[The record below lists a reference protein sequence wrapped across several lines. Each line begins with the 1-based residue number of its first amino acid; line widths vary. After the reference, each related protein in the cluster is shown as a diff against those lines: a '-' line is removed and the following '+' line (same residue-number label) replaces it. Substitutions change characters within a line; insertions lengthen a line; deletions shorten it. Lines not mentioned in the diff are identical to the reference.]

1 MLWSD
6 IERLNTFFE
15 PWRELDRMR
24 RELSRLT
31 NGGRADF
38 PAVNVWTSPDNA
50 VVTTEI
56 PGIELKDL
64 NISVS
69 GNTLTLRGLRR
80 GEQLQPDEVYHRKER
95 WQGDFVKTIELPF
108 TVESD
113 KVEARYAKGVLY
125 VSLPRAEAEK
135 PRKIEVMT

>member
-6 IERLNTFFE
+6 IEKLNSIFE
-15 PWRELDRMR
+15 PWRELDRVR
-24 RELSRLT
+24 REFSRIT
-31 NGGRADF
+31 NSGRFDF
-38 PAVNVWTSPDNA
+38 PAVNVWTSPDSA

-64 NISVS
+64 NISVTGS
-69 GNTLTLRGLRR
+69 TLTLRGLRR
-80 GEQLQPDEVYHRKER
+80 GEQLQPDEVYHRRER
-95 WQGDFVKTIELPF
+95 WQGDFAKTIELPF
-108 TVESD
+108 TVEAD
-113 KVEARYAKGVLY
+113 KVEARYAKGVLH